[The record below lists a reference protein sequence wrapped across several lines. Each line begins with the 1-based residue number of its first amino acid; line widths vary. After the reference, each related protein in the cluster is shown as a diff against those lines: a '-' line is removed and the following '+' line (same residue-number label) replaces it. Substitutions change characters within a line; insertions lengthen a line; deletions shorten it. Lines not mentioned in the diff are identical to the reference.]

1 MATRT
6 KRTFDRL
13 LAAMGIRRI
22 PPLEEALARLEEAIG
37 RAGTITIHDLST
49 DTRRPTMDLEG
60 LIARW
65 RRLAG
70 HVRINPGALTPADV
84 YELCADELE
93 ARIRTHKI
101 QEQGKEAVPA

>member
-1 MATRT
+1 MR
-6 KRTFDRL
+6 RL
-13 LAAMGIRRI
+13 R
-22 PPLEEALARLEEAIG
+22 ALADEIETALG
-37 RAGTITIHDLST
+37 RGGLLSLHDLST
-49 DTRRPTMDLEG
+49 DTRRPTMDLDT

-93 ARIRTHKI
+93 ARINSHELQQR
-101 QEQGKEAVPA
+101 KEAVEA